1 MGGSRYKVELLPMA
15 ARVRL
20 CVKGGLSD
28 KEGAAVIGVSL
39 NRYQLAK
46 RHVESIERLREI
58 RKKEGLLDNDA

>member
-1 MGGSRYKVELLPMA
+1 MA